1 MFWNYYQA
9 IFDTGGEVEFHDIRE
24 ISNKSFRKL
33 RGKIDCICGGLPCQS
48 VFTERVHIIQ
58 DYYYTISTKQT
69 RVPNAGFINLT
80 NGKYRYLT
88 ERECFRLMGFTD
100 LDFDLL
106 RTVYPEKTKK
116 KSSILYQQAGNS
128 IVVSVLEAIVKQIYQ
143 KELIK

>member
-1 MFWNYYQA
+1 M
-9 IFDTGGEVEFHDIRE
+9 
-24 ISNKSFRKL
+24 
-33 RGKIDCICGGLPCQS
+33 
-48 VFTERVHIIQ
+48 
-58 DYYYTISTKQT
+58 
-69 RVPNAGFINLT
+69 
-80 NGKYRYLT
+80 
-88 ERECFRLMGFTD
+88 MGFTD